1 MGSLLGKLHALLA
14 PGAGPGTRTL
24 PKMVK
29 ERVGL
34 LKDDLEEIVAY
45 LENLSE
51 VEDPPLT
58 ARCWMK
64 EVRELSYDIED
75 YMDKFVLQP
84 VVPVVVHRAKIK
96 SRRLVAKTRRVKIT
110 RPRKNV
116 KSSKLVAE
124 TRHVKITPLPKRV
137 NRHQKIVNTVSD
149 FRVFVR
155 EAIERHER
163 YDLDCRSL
171 RRRCVS
177 VGPMLQ
183 RAPFEEIF
191 DVIIDDWRSEFISS
205 LANNRDQQL
214 KVVSL
219 VGSGCLGKTTLARV
233 FYKNFGGQYDCRAF
247 VRVSQKP
254 DMKRVFRDILWQLQ
268 RQQPPQDCKQL
279 ELIDSIRKHLQD
291 KRYLLIIDDL
301 WDASVWDIISHAFP
315 KDNQRSIIITT
326 TQNEDVALSCCC
338 YRSEYVL
345 EMKPLDDYHSRKLFF
360 DKVLGSESEIEEDL
374 NEIVGLCG
382 GLPLAT
388 ASIAGLLASQPV
400 ILMDMLIHIRN
411 SLTTFLRANS
421 TSEMR
426 QVVNLSYN
434 NLPQYLKTCLLYF
447 SMYPEGR
454 TICKDDLVKQWV
466 AEGFINAAEG
476 QDMEKVAAS
485 YFDEL
490 VQRRFLQPLCMNHN
504 NEVLSC
510 TVHDMIHDFVAHK
523 SAEENFIT
531 AADYRRKTMALSDNV
546 HRLSLHFG
554 DSKYAKMPANIRTSQ
569 VRSFKFSGLSKC
581 MPSVAELT
589 LIRVLNIE
597 LSGHHGDDRLDL
609 TGISELFQLRYLKVA
624 SARGVCVELPNHM
637 KGLQYLETLDMDAK
651 VSAVPLDIIH
661 LPCLFHLHLP
671 IETSVQFDCI
681 GSTGSISPGSPGS
694 GKLINLRDIRLTCS
708 VPPSDHL
715 ARSMEALSSLVG
727 GHDKLKTL
735 TIVPIGT
742 CRNNFVR
749 GGSASE
755 VTTVSWDGLTPLLQ
769 LQRFEWLPCSCILSR
784 VPKWIGEFVS
794 LCILKISIEALSMN
808 DVANLQELPALTA
821 VSFYVRTRVAERVV
835 FGKTGFSALKYFKFR
850 CSVPW
855 LKFETYAMPNL
866 QILKLGFNGPT
877 VDQHGTAR
885 INIERLTGLKE
896 ISVKIGGEGADAE
909 SALMD
914 TVSNHPWNPKIN
926 IQLVDWVFYDDHGS
940 DRGRDEDKYLDF

>member
-1 MGSLLGKLHALLA
+1 
-14 PGAGPGTRTL
+14 
-24 PKMVK
+24 MVK

-75 YMDKFVLQP
+75 YMDKF
-84 VVPVVVHRAKIK
+84 
-96 SRRLVAKTRRVKIT
+96 IT

-315 KDNQRSIIITT
+315 
-326 TQNEDVALSCCC
+326 
-338 YRSEYVL
+338 
-345 EMKPLDDYHSRKLFF
+345 
-360 DKVLGSESEIEEDL
+360 
-374 NEIVGLCG
+374 
-382 GLPLAT
+382 
-388 ASIAGLLASQPV
+388 
-400 ILMDMLIHIRN
+400 
-411 SLTTFLRANS
+411 
-421 TSEMR
+421 
-426 QVVNLSYN
+426 
-434 NLPQYLKTCLLYF
+434 KTCLLYF